1 MNSVRR
7 LSDDGATS
15 SAEHHRR
22 EVFRDCALIEIIHLH
37 DCLRGAVKAL
47 EQDVQALAKSLIG
60 AAGADAADAAVADL
74 EGRVFGRFK
83 VIWSV
88 FRAHSTAED
97 EFIWPALR
105 RKTQQVQVQA
115 NGAAAAA
122 VPTSNKIP
130 LDDEE
135 EPAAAPVPRI
145 RSNSNNSNNLVQEEY
160 EEDHADE
167 ERMFMEM
174 DSLLTLLK
182 ERLNQA
188 RATPAAASRPSS
200 LANRIM
206 EQTQRLSNHLLRH
219 LEKEELQCMPLVL
232 QHLSK
237 PEIHELVGEIMGVR
251 KQLTTTTR
259 TSVCTTMFLTLVRSI
274 LYRDAQ
280 QTP

>member
-1 MNSVRR
+1 MTTVRR
-7 LSDDGATS
+7 LSEDVATS
-15 SAEHHRR
+15 AVEHHRR

-47 EQDVQALAKSLIG
+47 EQDVQALTESLIG
-60 AAGADAADAAVADL
+60 YSGTDIATDAAVADL

-88 FRAHSTAED
+88 FRAHSSAED

-115 NGAAAAA
+115 NGVAVAA
-122 VPTSNKIP
+122 PLSNKIP

-135 EPAAAPVPRI
+135 VAPVPRI
-145 RSNSNNSNNLVQEEY
+145 RSNSHNCNNLVQEEY

-167 ERMFMEM
+167 ERMFSEM

-182 ERLNQA
+182 ERLNQT
-188 RATPAAASRPSS
+188 RTTPAAASRPST
-200 LANRIM
+200 LAHRIM
-206 EQTQRLSNHLLRH
+206 EQTQKLSNHLLRH
-219 LEKEELQCMPLVL
+219 LEKEELHCMPLVL

-251 KQLTTTTR
+251 E
-259 TSVCTTMFLTLVRSI
+259 
-274 LYRDAQ
+274 
-280 QTP
+280 